1 MKWSKV
7 EEEEGGRY
15 MREDE
20 GPACGCHCHL
30 CPLRLWRWTV
40 THRVRALVAVSPPH
54 TWVFPHPRDTGVT
67 VCLSPASLVSPG
79 VQRWLD
85 VLVGRVCSL
94 HQAHLATAQELAAAQ
109 EHGEGLRQQQEQLE
123 ERQAALEG
131 LWQQKQEELRGAR
144 LRREEVEAKGQRCR
158 GLCLGCQQDLERM
171 EQELERLRRLRRGYR
186 QDFGQQLDAI
196 MEEHKHLQEAHAPAQ
211 LEAELVQLEEAR
223 EKLLRQ
229 GPGSAPKGLALP
241 CKGLGP
247 LLGGDRPCSLRA
259 PSAGDRE
266 AAGTRGACGHATG
279 AAGAGEG
286 AAAAGGGAGAAAAG
300 PWSQGQAGRGAGEAA
315 APPGGID

>member
-1 MKWSKV
+1 MDS
-7 EEEEGGRY
+7 
-15 MREDE
+15 
-20 GPACGCHCHL
+20 
-30 CPLRLWRWTV
+30 
-40 THRVRALVAVSPPH
+40 
-54 TWVFPHPRDTGVT
+54 DTQ
-67 VCLSPASLVSPG
+67 ASLVSPG

-131 LWQQKQEELRGAR
+131 LWQQKQEELRGAQ

-229 GPGSAPKGLALP
+229 ERHLLEIEKQ
-241 CKGLGP
+241 LGP
-247 LLGGDRPCSLRA
+247 EAHVAMQLVQQEQARA
-259 PSAGDRE
+259 QQRLE
-266 AAGTRGACGHATG
+266 AELERR
-279 AAGAGEG
+279 
-286 AAAAGGGAGAAAAG
+286 
-300 PWSQGQAGRGAGEAA
+300 QRGRGRRDRLAEELERLQRPLEASTE
-315 APPGGID
+315 

>member
-229 GPGSAPKGLALP
+229 ERHLLEIEKQ
-241 CKGLGP
+241 LGP
-247 LLGGDRPCSLRA
+247 EAHVAMQLVQQEQARA
-259 PSAGDRE
+259 QQRLE
-266 AAGTRGACGHATG
+266 AELERR
-279 AAGAGEG
+279 
-286 AAAAGGGAGAAAAG
+286 
-300 PWSQGQAGRGAGEAA
+300 QRGRGRRDRLAEELERLQRPLEASTE
-315 APPGGID
+315 

>member
-7 EEEEGGRY
+7 EEEGGGRY

-54 TWVFPHPRDTGVT
+54 TWVFPHPRDAGVT

-85 VLVGRVCSL
+85 VLVGRVRSL

-144 LRREEVEAKGQRCR
+144 LRREEVEAKGQRCQ
-158 GLCLGCQQDLERM
+158 GLCLGRQQDLERM

-229 GPGSAPKGLALP
+229 ERHLLEIEKQ
-241 CKGLGP
+241 LGP
-247 LLGGDRPCSLRA
+247 EAHVAMQLVQQEQARA
-259 PSAGDRE
+259 QQRLE
-266 AAGTRGACGHATG
+266 AELERR
-279 AAGAGEG
+279 
-286 AAAAGGGAGAAAAG
+286 
-300 PWSQGQAGRGAGEAA
+300 QRGRGRRDRLAEELERLQRPLKAS
-315 APPGGID
+315 PE

>member
-158 GLCLGCQQDLERM
+158 GLCLGRQQDLERM

-186 QDFGQQLDAI
+186 RDFGQQLDAI

-229 GPGSAPKGLALP
+229 ERHLLEIEKQ
-241 CKGLGP
+241 LGP
-247 LLGGDRPCSLRA
+247 EAHVAMQLVQQEQARA
-259 PSAGDRE
+259 QQRLE
-266 AAGTRGACGHATG
+266 AELERR
-279 AAGAGEG
+279 
-286 AAAAGGGAGAAAAG
+286 
-300 PWSQGQAGRGAGEAA
+300 QRGRGRRDRLAEELERLQRPLEASTE
-315 APPGGID
+315 

>member
-131 LWQQKQEELRGAR
+131 LWQQKQEELRGAQ

-229 GPGSAPKGLALP
+229 ERHLLEIEKQ
-241 CKGLGP
+241 LGP
-247 LLGGDRPCSLRA
+247 EAHVAMQLVQQEQARA
-259 PSAGDRE
+259 QQRLE
-266 AAGTRGACGHATG
+266 AELERR
-279 AAGAGEG
+279 
-286 AAAAGGGAGAAAAG
+286 
-300 PWSQGQAGRGAGEAA
+300 QRGRGRRDRLAEELERLQRPLEASTE
-315 APPGGID
+315 